1 MSDKATMLRE
11 TVEAFADLHTMF
23 DGLTEEQA
31 SRVWLGVL
39 GVRDTL
45 IHIHY
50 ATLRGCG
57 DQTSQAAERISQST
71 QSRTLAP
78 YPPRAAVHPSALLPS
93 ATFRAFTASPASR
106 PSAPCKGSTAV
117 AADPARH

>member
-1 MSDKATMLRE
+1 MSGKAAMLRE

-23 DGLTEEQA
+23 EGLTEEQA

-50 ATLRGCG
+50 ATVRGCG
-57 DQTSQAAERISQST
+57 DQTSQAAESLHKARSFW
-71 QSRTLAP
+71 AP
-78 YPPRAAVHPSALLPS
+78 GSFWGLRYPSERNG
-93 ATFRAFTASPASR
+93 T
-106 PSAPCKGSTAV
+106 
-117 AADPARH
+117 

>member
-11 TVEAFADLHTMF
+11 TVEAFADLRTMF

-50 ATLRGCG
+50 ATPRGCG
-57 DQTSQAAERISQST
+57 DQTSRAAESIHNARSFW
-71 QSRTLAP
+71 AP
-78 YPPRAAVHPSALLPS
+78 GSFWGLRYPSERDG
-93 ATFRAFTASPASR
+93 T
-106 PSAPCKGSTAV
+106 
-117 AADPARH
+117 